1 MQGSGEAVREAVMA
15 MADDVVGVRLVSQEV
30 GPVTTTDI
38 DTAFAV
44 GASILAFNVKFANAA
59 VEGIAKLKG
68 VPVVQQNIIYR
79 LLEQVY
85 SLTCCCNSHEQASAA
100 DHTLTV
106 VM

>member
-1 MQGSGEAVREAVMA
+1 MA
-15 MADDVVGVRLVSQEV
+15 LADEVVGIRLVSQEV

-38 DTAFAV
+38 DTAHAV

-79 LLEQVY
+79 LLEQVCAGPY
-85 SLTCCCNSHEQASAA
+85 LDCICHPCGHLLTCC
-100 DHTLTV
+100 
-106 VM
+106 